1 MNQKDYEYIIGTLRE
16 LSMKVYECMKEE
28 SSTPNG
34 KALNKRLFY
43 FPILPPDEHEL
54 SARKNVLSAPL
65 PASLAPMRNVVAS
78 QQNRKQPGIKEI
90 FTKKEIIEMPKLK
103 DFSYRY
109 KEEKRVH
116 EFRYR
121 RNGLNKSFSSRS
133 LKEAKRKAL
142 EFCGELSVHES
153 LICNTDVNFI
163 AFAEDYLQ
171 NVKRKNVGQKTFLND
186 YNRYQ
191 NYIVPKFRHLKL
203 KEVKAP
209 FIQRFLNDVLDDGHK
224 RTAEALY
231 YILKTILDYGVNND
245 LIAKNPIAA
254 VKIPLHERETG
265 QALPLSLERD
275 FVKKIAGT
283 TYELT
288 FITLLYAGCRPC
300 ELQTLKIERDGFITF
315 QNMKQK
321 KRNVIVYKDIPI
333 TPMLEPYIER
343 IKAELPLKNTTEL
356 TKIFAK
362 FVPGYRLYDLRH
374 TFATRCQECGV
385 PQEIVGRW
393 LGHKSDRITDN
404 TYTHFSPKFML
415 EQAKKVDY

>member
-1 MNQKDYEYIIGTLRE
+1 MTEKDYDFIMSTLRE
-16 LSMKVYECMKEE
+16 LTLYVYECKQKETSNE
-28 SSTPNG
+28 DG
-34 KALNKRLFY
+34 KALNKRLFN
-43 FPILPPDEHEL
+43 FPIPPDERER
-54 SARKNVLSAPL
+54 SARENIFSAPS
-65 PASLAPMRNVVAS
+65 PRTVAPMRHVVDS

-121 RNGLNKSFSSRS
+121 RNGINKSFSSRS
-133 LKEAKRKAL
+133 LKEARRKAL
-142 EFCGELSVHES
+142 EFCGELSAHES

-171 NVKRKNVGQKTFLND
+171 NVKRKNVGHKTFLND

-245 LIAKNPIAA
+245 LITKNPIAA

-265 QALPLSLERD
+265 QALPLSKERE

-300 ELQTLKIERDGFITF
+300 ELPTLKIERDGFFTF

-333 TPMLEPYIER
+333 TPMLEPYVER

-362 FVPGYRLYDLRH
+362 FVTGYRLYDLRH

-385 PQEIVGRW
+385 PQEIVARW

-404 TYTHFSPKFML
+404 TYTHFPPKFML